1 MSDKPELNNAILRPE
16 DLAGA
21 DHKILK
27 RLLGE
32 QGAGM
37 GACAS
42 HSSHASGT
50 GRGHTSYVS
59 SMTTPADNDATDA

>member
-1 MSDKPELNNAILRPE
+1 MSDKIELNNAILRPE

-32 QGAGM
+32 KGAGV
-37 GACAS
+37 GTCAS

-50 GRGHTSYVS
+50 GRGHSSYVS
-59 SMTTPADNDATDA
+59 SMTTPKDSEAKDA